1 MSDLKQTNKHGE
13 TKRPEPKQEKH
24 AESKPTDAKTIEAV
38 FLGACVVDLISYA
51 DRFPV
56 PGETLIGNDF
66 VMGHGGK
73 GANSCVM
80 AVRMGLACGMI
91 AKVGSDK
98 IGKDY
103 LQYLRDIKVNT
114 EHVKSADTKANN
126 ATANIIVAKKGQN
139 CIVYVHGA
147 AALLLP
153 QDVKDAEIMIKNAK
167 VLVALFECSRQ
178 TLMEALRIAR
188 KHEVTTFVNAAPYD
202 AAMTDEI
209 YKLTDILCV
218 NETEASRITGLKVTN
233 KAEYQAAANAL
244 LAKGCKTVIITLGD
258 QGACFATNANHQ
270 LTFVAAE
277 KVDVEDTTGAGDAF
291 NGAFAYHYV
300 RHPDV
305 ALIDC
310 IKKACDI
317 ASITV
322 QSPGTQLSYP
332 DRADI
337 PESLL

>member
-1 MSDLKQTNKHGE
+1 MSEAKGTSKHGE
-13 TKRPEPKQEKH
+13 TKHDGVKLEKGAEIKQH
-24 AESKPTDAKTIEAV
+24 DVRNVEAV

-51 DRFPV
+51 DRFPA

-73 GANSCVM
+73 GANACVM
-80 AVRMGLACGMI
+80 AARMGLACGMI

-114 EHVKSADTKANN
+114 DHVKPAEARANN
-126 ATANIIVAKKGQN
+126 ATANIIVTKKGHN
-139 CIVYVHGA
+139 CIVYVPGA

-153 QDVKDAEIMIKNAK
+153 QDIQDAENMIKNAK
-167 VLVALFECSRQ
+167 VLVALYECSRQ
-178 TLMEALRIAR
+178 TMLEALKIAR
-188 KHEVTTFVNAAPYD
+188 KHSVTTYVNAAPFD
-202 AAMTDEI
+202 PSMTDEV
-209 YKLTDILCV
+209 YKLTDVLCV
-218 NETEASRITGLKVTN
+218 NETEASKLTGLKVGT
-233 KAEYQAAANAL
+233 KAECQAAANAL
-244 LAKGCKTVIITLGD
+244 LAKGCRTVIITVGD
-258 QGACFATNANHQ
+258 QGAYFCNSADHM
-270 LTFVAAE
+270 LVHVPAE

-300 RHPDV
+300 RHRDV
-305 ALIDC
+305 PLADT
-310 IKKACDI
+310 IKKACDV
-317 ASITV
+317 ATITV

>member
-1 MSDLKQTNKHGE
+1 MSEAKPTGKQGE
-13 TKRPEPKQEKH
+13 TKPEKGAEVKQAPDVKNV
-24 AESKPTDAKTIEAV
+24 EAV
-38 FLGACVVDLISYA
+38 FLGACVVDLTSYA

-80 AVRMGLACGMI
+80 AARMGLTCGLI

-103 LQYLRDIKVNT
+103 LQYLREIKINT
-114 EHVKSADTKANN
+114 DHVKPADARANN
-126 ATANIIVAKKGQN
+126 ATANIIVTKKGDN
-139 CIVYVHGA
+139 CIVYVPGA

-153 QDVKDAEIMIKNAK
+153 QDVRDAELMIKNAK
-167 VLVALFECSRQ
+167 MLVAVFECSRQ
-178 TLMEALRIAR
+178 TLLEALRTAR
-188 KHEVTTFVNAAPYD
+188 KYNVTTFVNAAPYD
-202 AAMTDEI
+202 PSMTDEV

-218 NETEASRITGLKVTN
+218 NETEASKLTGLKVTN
-233 KAEYQAAANAL
+233 KTECQAAAKAL
-244 LAKGCKTVIITLGD
+244 LAKGCHTVIITAGD
-258 QGACFATNANHQ
+258 QGACFCTSSNQ
-270 LTFVAAE
+270 LLTQVPAE

-291 NGAFAYHYV
+291 NGAFVYHYV
-300 RHPDV
+300 RHRDV
-305 ALIDC
+305 PLADS
-310 IKKACDI
+310 IKKACDV
-317 ASITV
+317 ATITV

-332 DRADI
+332 ERADI

>member
-1 MSDLKQTNKHGE
+1 MSDPKQTNKQGE
-13 TKRPEPKQEKH
+13 TKRPDSKPEKH
-24 AESKPTDAKTIEAV
+24 AEVKHTEAV

-73 GANSCVM
+73 AANACVM
-80 AVRMGLACGMI
+80 GVRMGLACGMI
-91 AKVGSDK
+91 AKLGSDK

-103 LQYLRDIKVNT
+103 LQYLHDIKVNT
-114 EHVKSADTKANN
+114 DHVKIADTKANN
-126 ATANIIVAKKGQN
+126 ATANIIVTKKGQN
-139 CIVYVHGA
+139 CIVYVPGA
-147 AALLLP
+147 ASLLLP
-153 QDVKDAEIMIKNAK
+153 HDVRDAEPMIKNAK

-178 TLMEALRIAR
+178 TLVEALQIAR
-188 KHEVTTFVNAAPYD
+188 KHGVTTYVNAAPYD
-202 AAMTDEI
+202 ASMTDEV
-209 YKLTDILCV
+209 YKLADIICV
-218 NETEASRITGLKVTN
+218 NETETSRITGMKIAN
-233 KAEYQAAANAL
+233 KAEYQAAANAI
-244 LAKGCKTVIITLGD
+244 LAKGCKAVIITLGD
-258 QGACFATNANHQ
+258 QGACFCTSADRQ
-270 LTFVAAE
+270 LTYVPAE
-277 KVDVEDTTGAGDAF
+277 KVDVEDPTGAGDAF
-291 NGAFAYHYV
+291 NGAFAYHHV
-300 RHPDV
+300 RHPDMPL
-305 ALIDC
+305 ADR